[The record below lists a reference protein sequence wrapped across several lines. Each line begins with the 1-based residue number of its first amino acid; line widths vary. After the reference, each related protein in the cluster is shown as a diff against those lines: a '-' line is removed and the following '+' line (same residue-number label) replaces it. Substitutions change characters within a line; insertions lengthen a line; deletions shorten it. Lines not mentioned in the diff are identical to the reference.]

1 MDEEEAAQVKNV
13 KIFVRILPLTKICES
28 LLKLDDNGKHRGI
41 IARMLSDMLEEKRN
55 RKYSDAIEYR
65 MSYVE
70 IYKNQVKDL
79 LVGKNGRAKF
89 NILPVNSEDET
100 LKKIFEGEARKSIEQ
115 GETYDASHQGTSI
128 LTFHVSNTS
137 LITSWAVATHSRI
150 HIVDM
155 AGFDSVGNSGCR
167 KSAEQICNANLDK
180 AKLEQFIL
188 ALRNPNRSNIPR
200 HSSNLLKYLGHA
212 FELSSLLRFIAHIR
226 VTDEDL
232 ILTLSTLRFAS
243 NVKKLKPK
251 KIRYDVMPESDIE
264 VGKLRENIARLRKEL
279 AVNNM
284 LLHQEPLGNV
294 STARA
299 KQIEQDAIDFLNGGL
314 DDLMLLSLSQSQIL
328 LKTFK
333 ELFAKL
339 EADHKVAL
347 EQAARD
353 AYDLAAKDIKG
364 STLSLTKPSK
374 IVVTSGTGKI
384 RRKKSTGER
393 LSKVTSS
400 SSVGEDE
407 TVIDKVGEIEDQGI
421 QRRLVRFAGKATTA
435 KGLSKI

>member
-79 LVGKNGRAKF
+79 LNVTSV
-89 NILPVNSEDET
+89 PVNSEDET

-200 HSSNLLKYLGHA
+200 HNSNLLKYLGHA

-264 VGKLRENIARLRKEL
+264 VGKLRENLARLKKEL

-374 IVVTSGTGKI
+374 IVVTSGTGRI

-421 QRRLVRFAGKATTA
+421 QRRLVRVAGKATTA
-435 KGLSKI
+435 KS